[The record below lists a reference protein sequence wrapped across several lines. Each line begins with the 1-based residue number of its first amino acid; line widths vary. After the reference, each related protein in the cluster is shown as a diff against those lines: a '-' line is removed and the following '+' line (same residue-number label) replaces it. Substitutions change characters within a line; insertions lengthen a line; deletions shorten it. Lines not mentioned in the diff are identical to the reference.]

1 MMEQLESNVIKDT
14 FVYLE
19 QLLRVLVLQENIM
32 ISKVHQVQISASTA
46 QQIKSATLRG
56 LETLLPNAMKGIIV
70 RQKMVSSQ
78 KLSVILDTDA
88 LPTSKPSSDAYQELI
103 KVYQVKNPVQSVQLA
118 IIAMK
123 AMGCQFQLHK
133 NAPKDTTA
141 LIFLLNLLRIPIL
154 LLFTH
159 LSHAQLDFIVMS
171 LSSQVSLNVKLVQ
184 LGIDAIERVRRL
196 MTMVH

>member
-88 LPTSKPSSDAYQELI
+88 LPTSKPSSDAYQELT
-103 KVYQVKNPVQSVQLA
+103 KV
-118 IIAMK
+118 
-123 AMGCQFQLHK
+123 
-133 NAPKDTTA
+133 
-141 LIFLLNLLRIPIL
+141 
-154 LLFTH
+154 
-159 LSHAQLDFIVMS
+159 
-171 LSSQVSLNVKLVQ
+171 
-184 LGIDAIERVRRL
+184 
-196 MTMVH
+196 

>member
-159 LSHAQLDFIVMS
+159 LSHAQSDFIVMS

-196 MTMVH
+196 MTLVH

>member
-1 MMEQLESNVIKDT
+1 MIKDT

>member
-103 KVYQVKNPVQSVQLA
+103 KVYQVKNPVQSVQQA

-133 NAPKDTTA
+133 NAPKDTSA

-159 LSHAQLDFIVMS
+159 LSHAQSELIVMS
-171 LSSQVSLNVKLVQ
+171 LSSQVSLNAKLVQ
-184 LGIDAIERVRRL
+184 PGIDAIERVRRL

>member
-1 MMEQLESNVIKDT
+1 MMEQLESSVTKDT
-14 FVYLE
+14 IVYLE

>member
-1 MMEQLESNVIKDT
+1 MM
-14 FVYLE
+14 
-19 QLLRVLVLQENIM
+19 
-32 ISKVHQVQISASTA
+32 KV
-46 QQIKSATLRG
+46 
-56 LETLLPNAMKGIIV
+56 IIV
-70 RQKMVSSQ
+70 QQTMVSSL
-78 KLSVILDTDA
+78 KFYVTLDIDA
-88 LPTSKPSSDAYQELI
+88 LPTSKPSSDACQELI
-103 KVYQVKNPVQSVQLA
+103 KVYQVKNPVQFVQLA

-159 LSHAQLDFIVMS
+159 LSHAQLELIVMS
-171 LSSQVSLNVKLVQ
+171 LNSQVSLNVKLVQ

>member
-1 MMEQLESNVIKDT
+1 
-14 FVYLE
+14 
-19 QLLRVLVLQENIM
+19 
-32 ISKVHQVQISASTA
+32 
-46 QQIKSATLRG
+46 
-56 LETLLPNAMKGIIV
+56 
-70 RQKMVSSQ
+70 MVSSL
-78 KLSVILDTDA
+78 KFYVTLDTDA

-103 KVYQVKNPVQSVQLA
+103 KVYQVKNPVQFVQQA

-123 AMGCQFQLHK
+123 AMGCQFRLHK

-141 LIFLLNLLRIPIL
+141 LISLLNLLRIPIL

>member
-1 MMEQLESNVIKDT
+1 MRI
-14 FVYLE
+14 FV
-19 QLLRVLVLQENIM
+19 
-32 ISKVHQVQISASTA
+32 STA
-46 QQIKSATLRG
+46 QQTKSATLWG

-70 RQKMVSSQ
+70 RQKMVSSL
-78 KLSVILDTDA
+78 KFNATLDTDA

-133 NAPKDTTA
+133 SAPKDTTA